1 MHKMLYLCPVENVVE
16 FLETRI
22 VRTRSQVLDAVSLI
36 AQLKQAHLQYA
47 DPPQV
52 YPWDRD
58 AFSPPLRQSP
68 PIPLDALTPGRVFL
82 GLSRLF
88 AHLYGISFR
97 PAEVL
102 QGEVWHQDV
111 RKLEVMHEDEGVIG
125 WLYID
130 LFSRQHKAS
139 GAAHYTV
146 VCSRR
151 TDNDDEQGDF
161 TAEDIDKG
169 ASLAALRDFLPF
181 NRYTIRGRQGTYQ
194 LPVSVL
200 MFEFSR
206 PLNSA
211 EPLYLEWQEVLT
223 LCHEMGHAL
232 HCELLQTL
240 FLCIVTYPQTIA
252 MVGRTEYQN
261 VSGTRCA
268 TDFVEL
274 PSILMEY
281 FLTSP
286 RVLSLFKDSPSD
298 SRLRYPSGGDNITSA
313 LDSHAQILLGLIDQI
328 YHSTLPLDPAFDST
342 TAFAE
347 LQDSKS
353 HIRSVPGTSWQTQ
366 FGHLFSYGAT
376 YYSYMLDRAIA
387 GRVWTKLFEA
397 NPLDR
402 EVGEKF
408 KREVLVHGGGRDPWE
423 MVSNVL
429 DAPELKEGDQM
440 AMREVAGWTLKDD
453 VAAPSMHV

>member
-1 MHKMLYLCPVENVVE
+1 ME

-22 VRTRSQVLDAVSLI
+22 VRTRTQVLGAVSFI
-36 AQLKQAHLQYA
+36 AQLKQAHLQLA

-52 YPWDRD
+52 YAWDRD
-58 AFSPPLRQSP
+58 AFSPPPRQAP
-68 PIPLDALTPGRVFL
+68 PISLAALTPGKVFL

-88 AHLYGISFR
+88 THLYGISFR
-97 PAEVL
+97 AAEVL

-111 RKLEVMHEDEGVIG
+111 RKLEVMHEDEGLIG
-125 WLYID
+125 WLYVD
-130 LFSRQHKAS
+130 LFSREGKAS

-151 TDNDDEQGDF
+151 TDDDDEEGDF
-161 TAEDIDKG
+161 TVEDLEKG
-169 ASLAALRDFLPF
+169 ASAAALRDFLPF
-181 NRYTIRGRQGTYQ
+181 NRYTIRGRQGKYQ

-206 PLNSA
+206 PVNSGKA
-211 EPLYLEWQEVLT
+211 ICLEWQEVLT

-232 HCELLQTL
+232 HCEHLKRIVL
-240 FLCIVTYPQTIA
+240 FSIKTYTSATA

-286 RVLSLFKDSPSD
+286 HVLSLFKDPRSD
-298 SRLRYPSGGDNITSA
+298 SGLRYPSPEDNITSA
-313 LDSHAQILLGLIDQI
+313 LDSHAQILLGLIDQT
-328 YHSTLPLDPAFDST
+328 YHSSLPLDPGFDST

-347 LQDSKS
+347 LQDSKGF
-353 HIRSVPGTSWQTQ
+353 IRSVPGTSWQTQ
-366 FGHLFSYGAT
+366 FGHLYSYGAT

-387 GRVWTKLFEA
+387 GRVWEKLFEA

-408 KREVLVHGGGRDPWE
+408 KREVLVHGGSKDPWE
-423 MVSNVL
+423 MVSKVL
-429 DAPELKEGDQM
+429 DAPELRQGDQM

-453 VAAPSMHV
+453 VAAPSMHT